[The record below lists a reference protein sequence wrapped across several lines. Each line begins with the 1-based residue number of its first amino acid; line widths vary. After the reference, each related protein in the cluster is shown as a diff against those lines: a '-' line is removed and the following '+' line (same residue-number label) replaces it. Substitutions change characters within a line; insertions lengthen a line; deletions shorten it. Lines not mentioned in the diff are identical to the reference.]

1 MRMPSLRHAS
11 GIVLLSL
18 VCATTLSAC
27 GIGRS
32 DLEKWVAEVKAKPA
46 PPLEPLPVMKQ
57 FETFVYAAQDLRD
70 PFSMPQRR
78 DEQSRSDGPR
88 PDPNRRKEILE
99 AFPLDGLD
107 MVGLIGAGE
116 NQVALV
122 MDPQR
127 VVHRVRVG
135 QYLGQSDGRIVAIR
149 EDGLEL
155 VELIPDGSGGWLER
169 PARLALDNE

>member
-1 MRMPSLRHAS
+1 MR
-11 GIVLLSL
+11 
-18 VCATTLSAC
+18 
-27 GIGRS
+27 
-32 DLEKWVAEVKAKPA
+32 DLENYVADVKQRPA

-78 DEQSRSDGPR
+78 DDESRSDGPR
-88 PDPNRRKEILE
+88 PDPNRRKELLE
-99 AFPLDGLD
+99 GFPLDGLD
-107 MVGLIGAGE
+107 MVGLIGEGE
-116 NQVALV
+116 AEVGLV

-135 QYLGQSDGRIVAIR
+135 NYLGQSDGRIVAIR

>member
-1 MRMPSLRHAS
+1 MRIMPTIPRVIALIAGSA
-11 GIVLLSL
+11 LLAG
-18 VCATTLSAC
+18 CDP
-27 GIGRS
+27 GMR
-32 DLEKWVAEVKAKPA
+32 DLENYVADVKQRPA

>member
-1 MRMPSLRHAS
+1 MTSMPTIPRSAALILASLLLAGCDPGMR
-11 GIVLLSL
+11 
-18 VCATTLSAC
+18 
-27 GIGRS
+27 
-32 DLEKWVAEVKAKPA
+32 DLENFVADVKQRPA

-57 FETFVYAAQDLRD
+57 FESFVYAAQDLRD
-70 PFSMPQRR
+70 PFSTPQRR
-78 DEQSRSDGPR
+78 DDQARNDGPR
-88 PDPNRRKEILE
+88 PDQNRRKEILE

-107 MVGLIGAGE
+107 MVGLIGLGE

-135 QYLGQSDGRIVAIR
+135 NYLGQSDGRIVAIR

>member
-1 MRMPSLRHAS
+1 MRIPPTIPRVFAVILIAGALAGCDPGMR
-11 GIVLLSL
+11 
-18 VCATTLSAC
+18 
-27 GIGRS
+27 
-32 DLEKWVAEVKAKPA
+32 DLENYVADVKQRPA

-78 DEQSRSDGPR
+78 DDESRSDGPR
-88 PDPNRRKEILE
+88 PDPNRRKELLE
-99 AFPLDGLD
+99 GFPLDGLD
-107 MVGLIGAGE
+107 MVGLIGEGE
-116 NQVALV
+116 AEVGLV

-135 QYLGQSDGRIVAIR
+135 NYLGQSDGRIVAIR

>member
-1 MRMPSLRHAS
+1 MSKMPTFPRFIALVAATFLLAGCDPGMR
-11 GIVLLSL
+11 
-18 VCATTLSAC
+18 
-27 GIGRS
+27 
-32 DLEKWVAEVKAKPA
+32 DLENYVADVKQRPA

>member
-1 MRMPSLRHAS
+1 MSISPTIPRAIAMILVAGALAGCDPGMR
-11 GIVLLSL
+11 
-18 VCATTLSAC
+18 
-27 GIGRS
+27 
-32 DLEKWVAEVKAKPA
+32 DLENYVADVKQRPA

-78 DEQSRSDGPR
+78 DDESRSDGPR
-88 PDPNRRKEILE
+88 PDPNRRKELLE
-99 AFPLDGLD
+99 GFPLDGLD
-107 MVGLIGAGE
+107 MVGLIGEGE
-116 NQVALV
+116 AEVGLV

-135 QYLGQSDGRIVAIR
+135 NYLGQSDGRIVAIR

>member
-1 MRMPSLRHAS
+1 MRTLRTIARIAALFLAA
-11 GIVLLSL
+11 G
-18 VCATTLSAC
+18 TLAGC
-27 GIGRS
+27 DPGMR
-32 DLEKWVAEVKAKPA
+32 DLENYVADVKQRPA

-78 DEQSRSDGPR
+78 DDESRSDGPR
-88 PDPNRRKEILE
+88 PDPNRRKELLE
-99 AFPLDGLD
+99 GFPLDGLD
-107 MVGLIGAGE
+107 MVGLIGEGE
-116 NQVALV
+116 AQVGLV

-135 QYLGQSDGRIVAIR
+135 NYLGQSDGRIVAVR

>member
-1 MRMPSLRHAS
+1 MRSMPTIPRMLAL
-11 GIVLLSL
+11 VAATFLL
-18 VCATTLSAC
+18 AAC
-27 GIGRS
+27 DPGMR
-32 DLEKWVAEVKAKPA
+32 DLENYVADVKQRPA

-78 DEQSRSDGPR
+78 DDQSRSDGPR

>member
-1 MRMPSLRHAS
+1 MRSMPTIPRMLAL
-11 GIVLLSL
+11 VAATFLL
-18 VCATTLSAC
+18 AAC
-27 GIGRS
+27 DPGMR
-32 DLEKWVAEVKAKPA
+32 DLKNYVADVKQRPA

>member
-1 MRMPSLRHAS
+1 MTNMSTLPR
-11 GIVLLSL
+11 
-18 VCATTLSAC
+18 CATLILASFLLAGC
-27 GIGRS
+27 DPGIR
-32 DLEKWVAEVKAKPA
+32 DIENFVADVKQRPA

-57 FETFVYAAQDLRD
+57 FESFVYAAQDLRD
-70 PFSMPQRR
+70 PFSLPQRR
-78 DEQSRSDGPR
+78 DEQTRNDGPR

-116 NQVALV
+116 SQVALV

>member
-1 MRMPSLRHAS
+1 MSISPTIPRAIAVILVAGALAGCDPGMR
-11 GIVLLSL
+11 
-18 VCATTLSAC
+18 
-27 GIGRS
+27 
-32 DLEKWVAEVKAKPA
+32 DLENYVADVKQRPA

-78 DEQSRSDGPR
+78 DDESRSDGPR
-88 PDPNRRKEILE
+88 PDPNRRKELLE
-99 AFPLDGLD
+99 GFPLDGLD
-107 MVGLIGAGE
+107 MVGLIGEGE
-116 NQVALV
+116 AEVGLV

-135 QYLGQSDGRIVAIR
+135 NYLGQSDGRIVAIR

>member
-1 MRMPSLRHAS
+1 
-11 GIVLLSL
+11 
-18 VCATTLSAC
+18 
-27 GIGRS
+27 
-32 DLEKWVAEVKAKPA
+32 
-46 PPLEPLPVMKQ
+46 
-57 FETFVYAAQDLRD
+57 
-70 PFSMPQRR
+70 
-78 DEQSRSDGPR
+78 
-88 PDPNRRKEILE
+88 
-99 AFPLDGLD
+99 

>member
-1 MRMPSLRHAS
+1 MRNMPTIPRFLAL
-11 GIVLLSL
+11 VAATFLLAG
-18 VCATTLSAC
+18 CDP
-27 GIGRS
+27 GMR
-32 DLEKWVAEVKAKPA
+32 DLENYVADVKQRPA

>member
-1 MRMPSLRHAS
+1 MSISPTIPRAIAMILVAGALAGCDPGMR
-11 GIVLLSL
+11 
-18 VCATTLSAC
+18 
-27 GIGRS
+27 
-32 DLEKWVAEVKAKPA
+32 DLENYVADVKQRPA

-78 DEQSRSDGPR
+78 DDESRSDGPR
-88 PDPNRRKEILE
+88 PDPNRRKELLE
-99 AFPLDGLD
+99 GFPLDGLD
-107 MVGLIGAGE
+107 MVGLIGEGE
-116 NQVALV
+116 AQVGLV

-135 QYLGQSDGRIVAIR
+135 NYLGQSDGRIVAIR

>member
-1 MRMPSLRHAS
+1 MRSLPSIPRIAAL
-11 GIVLLSL
+11 VLTAGMLAG
-18 VCATTLSAC
+18 CDP
-27 GIGRS
+27 GMR
-32 DLEKWVAEVKAKPA
+32 DLENYVADVKQRPA

-78 DEQSRSDGPR
+78 DDESRSDGPR
-88 PDPNRRKEILE
+88 PDPNRRKELLE
-99 AFPLDGLD
+99 GFPLDGLD
-107 MVGLIGAGE
+107 MVGLIGEGE
-116 NQVALV
+116 AQVALV

-135 QYLGQSDGRIVAIR
+135 NYLGQSDGRIVAVR

>member
-1 MRMPSLRHAS
+1 MRSTPTIPRVVAVILAAC
-11 GIVLLSL
+11 LLAG
-18 VCATTLSAC
+18 CDP
-27 GIGRS
+27 GMR
-32 DLEKWVAEVKAKPA
+32 DLENYVADVKQRPA

-78 DEQSRSDGPR
+78 DDESRNDGPR
-88 PDPNRRKEILE
+88 PDPNRRKELLE
-99 AFPLDGLD
+99 GFPLDGLD
-107 MVGLIGAGE
+107 MVGLIGEGE
-116 NQVALV
+116 AQVALV

-135 QYLGQSDGRIVAIR
+135 NYLGQSDGRVVAIR

>member
-1 MRMPSLRHAS
+1 MRSVPTIPRLAALMLASL
-11 GIVLLSL
+11 LLAG
-18 VCATTLSAC
+18 CDP
-27 GIGRS
+27 GMR
-32 DLEKWVAEVKAKPA
+32 DLENYVADVKQRPA

-57 FETFVYAAQDLRD
+57 FESFVYAAQDLRD
-70 PFSMPQRR
+70 PFSLPQRR
-78 DEQSRSDGPR
+78 DEQSRNDGPR

-116 NQVALV
+116 SQVALV

-149 EDGLEL
+149 EDALEL

>member
-1 MRMPSLRHAS
+1 MSKMPTIPRFVPLFAATFLLAGCDPGMR
-11 GIVLLSL
+11 
-18 VCATTLSAC
+18 
-27 GIGRS
+27 
-32 DLEKWVAEVKAKPA
+32 DLENYVADVKQRPA

>member
-1 MRMPSLRHAS
+1 MRSMPTIPRMLA
-11 GIVLLSL
+11 L
-18 VCATTLSAC
+18 VAATFLLSAC
-27 GIGRS
+27 DPGMR
-32 DLEKWVAEVKAKPA
+32 DLENYVADVKQRPA

>member
-1 MRMPSLRHAS
+1 MPTIPRFLALVAATFLLAGCDPGMR
-11 GIVLLSL
+11 
-18 VCATTLSAC
+18 
-27 GIGRS
+27 
-32 DLEKWVAEVKAKPA
+32 DLENYVADVKQRPA

>member
-1 MRMPSLRHAS
+1 MRSLPIIPRLAVMVVAS
-11 GIVLLSL
+11 AALAG
-18 VCATTLSAC
+18 CDP
-27 GIGRS
+27 GMR
-32 DLEKWVAEVKAKPA
+32 DLENYVADVKQRPA

-99 AFPLDGLD
+99 SFPLDGLD
-107 MVGLIGAGE
+107 MVGLIGAVE

-135 QYLGQSDGRIVAIR
+135 NYLGQSDGRVVAIR

>member
-1 MRMPSLRHAS
+1 MRSMPTIPRMLAL
-11 GIVLLSL
+11 VAATFLL
-18 VCATTLSAC
+18 AAC
-27 GIGRS
+27 DPGMR
-32 DLEKWVAEVKAKPA
+32 DLENYVADVKQRPA

>member
-1 MRMPSLRHAS
+1 MSKMPTIPRFVALFAATFLLAGCDPGMR
-11 GIVLLSL
+11 
-18 VCATTLSAC
+18 
-27 GIGRS
+27 
-32 DLEKWVAEVKAKPA
+32 DLENYVADVKQRPA

>member
-1 MRMPSLRHAS
+1 MSTMPTIPRFVALVAATFLLAGCDPGMR
-11 GIVLLSL
+11 
-18 VCATTLSAC
+18 
-27 GIGRS
+27 
-32 DLEKWVAEVKAKPA
+32 DLENYVADVKQRPA

>member
-1 MRMPSLRHAS
+1 MRSLPIIPRLAVLVIAS
-11 GIVLLSL
+11 AALAG
-18 VCATTLSAC
+18 CDP
-27 GIGRS
+27 GMR
-32 DLEKWVAEVKAKPA
+32 DLENYVADVKQRPA

-78 DEQSRSDGPR
+78 DEQSRNDGPR

-107 MVGLIGAGE
+107 MVGLIGAAE

-135 QYLGQSDGRIVAIR
+135 NYLGQSDGRIVAIR

>member
-1 MRMPSLRHAS
+1 MLALVAATFLLAACDPGMR
-11 GIVLLSL
+11 
-18 VCATTLSAC
+18 
-27 GIGRS
+27 
-32 DLEKWVAEVKAKPA
+32 DLENYVADVKQRPA

>member
-1 MRMPSLRHAS
+1 MSAMSAMTRMVALLAATALISGCDPGMR
-11 GIVLLSL
+11 
-18 VCATTLSAC
+18 
-27 GIGRS
+27 
-32 DLEKWVAEVKAKPA
+32 DLENYVADVKQRPA

-57 FETFVYAAQDLRD
+57 FESFVYAAQDMRD

-78 DEQSRSDGPR
+78 DDQARSDGPR
-88 PDPNRRKEILE
+88 PDPNRRKELLE
-99 AFPLDGLD
+99 GFPLDGLD
-107 MVGLIGAGE
+107 MVGLIGAAE
-116 NQVALV
+116 TQVALV

-135 QYLGQSDGRIVAIR
+135 NYLGQSDGRIVAIR
-149 EDGLEL
+149 EDGLEI